1 LLSPSCDEVDYGSRD
16 ALRGDLAAHLCSKV
30 AEQAWPSST
39 AARRRESIRRNLSK
53 DTGPQST
60 STERIRFAL
69 NQLMGETDLIID
81 GEVIEENRNG

>member
-1 LLSPSCDEVDYGSRD
+1 
-16 ALRGDLAAHLCSKV
+16 
-30 AEQAWPSST
+30 
-39 AARRRESIRRNLSK
+39 LSK